1 MITANRQQ
9 LAVYSKQRAV
19 HIRQRE
25 VELFSGNFAVLTMQ
39 AAFLATISFINLF
52 MQPDTV
58 DLSIANS
65 CIAHYSSC
73 LHLKG
78 DNGKCCICHN
88 ASAPCFARTGHSGAP
103 HASRLLTPAAPAGA
117 GTDCVAAGGICE
129 EIHKPPNH
137 WMELLFF
144 ACSTLCACLSLFTVA
159 TATYAMIYGPSLAI
173 HGPEGSMTRSINA
186 MYVTRTVVLRAFFGA
201 LFFGLLSIPFL
212 GFMKLD
218 KPTATLMTIVTGI
231 TMAAVAVKTKQVLR
245 KFSFDTAHCRT
256 FLVGN
261 NFDPESRRTVGSA
274 AEQPPT
280 PAKRAR
286 PIAPWN
292 DL

>member
-1 MITANRQQ
+1 MITASRQQ

-25 VELFSGNFAVLTMQ
+25 VELFSGTFAVLTTQ

-52 MQPDTV
+52 MQPDTI

-65 CIAHYSSC
+65 CIAYYSSC
-73 LHLKG
+73 LHLKD

-88 ASAPCFARTGHSGAP
+88 ASAPCFARTGHGGAP
-103 HASRLLTPAAPAGA
+103 HASRLLTPAAPAA
-117 GTDCVAAGGICE
+117 DCEGAGGICE

-137 WMELLFF
+137 FMELLFF
-144 ACSTLCACLSLFTVA
+144 ACSTMCACLSLFAVA

-186 MYVTRTVVLRAFFGA
+186 MHATRTVVLRAFFGA

-218 KPTATLMTIVTGI
+218 KPTATLMTIVIGI
-231 TMAAVAVKTKQVLR
+231 TMAAVATKTKQVRR
-245 KFSFDTAHCRT
+245 KFSFDTAHRST

-261 NFDPESRRTVGSA
+261 NFDPETRRAVASA

-280 PAKRAR
+280 AAQRAR